1 MKAKKIVI
9 KKYANR
15 RLYDT
20 SGSRYINL
28 EDIAALVRNGKDL
41 QVVDAKT
48 GEDLTRVTL
57 TQIIVEDAK
66 GQPTG
71 LPLELLRQ
79 LIVASDRVG
88 QEFIMWY
95 LKSAFD
101 AYQNV
106 QSSVQSRLSEVQSAA
121 LSPLQMVKNLV
132 KRTVARKSGEGRPRI
147 CRSCVQRISELEGRI
162 AETEAARSEA
172 PTKPRRS
179 RLMVSKRIVAAR
191 RDLTTHSSRPTIHNR
206 PEVMSQTANI
216 VQLKPRTL
224 AGFREPTFAT
234 PKRRWSP
241 RCAASGHSCGLTP
254 APNVR
259 QQISQGE
266 AIVAE
271 FWSGQ
276 GPSKFRMASFT
287 TGSAQSSFPTRRW
300 NRPWRWSRTT
310 TTTRTCTS
318 PMCWTRS

>member
-1 MKAKKIVI
+1 MRANKVVI

-101 AYQNV
+101 AYQKV

-132 KRTVARKSGEGRPRI
+132 SAPAQESPGGSGEDLRELR
-147 CRSCVQRISELEGRI
+147 QRIAELEGRI
-162 AETEAARSEA
+162 E
-172 PTKPRRS
+172 KPKRQKPKRQTTRRRS
-179 RLMVSKRIVAAR
+179 RV
-191 RDLTTHSSRPTIHNR
+191 
-206 PEVMSQTANI
+206 
-216 VQLKPRTL
+216 
-224 AGFREPTFAT
+224 
-234 PKRRWSP
+234 
-241 RCAASGHSCGLTP
+241 
-254 APNVR
+254 
-259 QQISQGE
+259 
-266 AIVAE
+266 
-271 FWSGQ
+271 
-276 GPSKFRMASFT
+276 
-287 TGSAQSSFPTRRW
+287 
-300 NRPWRWSRTT
+300 
-310 TTTRTCTS
+310 
-318 PMCWTRS
+318 

>member
-1 MKAKKIVI
+1 MTPKKIVI

-106 QSSVQSRLSEVQSAA
+106 QSSVRSRVSEVQSAA
-121 LSPLQMVKNLV
+121 LSPLQLVKNLV
-132 KRTVARKSGEGRPRI
+132 KGSPKESPSEPAEEIQELRN
-147 CRSCVQRISELEGRI
+147 RISELEGRL
-162 AETEAARSEA
+162 R
-172 PTKPRRS
+172 K
-179 RLMVSKRIVAAR
+179 
-191 RDLTTHSSRPTIHNR
+191 
-206 PEVMSQTANI
+206 
-216 VQLKPRTL
+216 
-224 AGFREPTFAT
+224 
-234 PKRRWSP
+234 PKRR
-241 RCAASGHSCGLTP
+241 
-254 APNVR
+254 
-259 QQISQGE
+259 
-266 AIVAE
+266 
-271 FWSGQ
+271 
-276 GPSKFRMASFT
+276 SKRS
-287 TGSAQSSFPTRRW
+287 SAKA
-300 NRPWRWSRTT
+300 
-310 TTTRTCTS
+310 
-318 PMCWTRS
+318 

>member
-1 MKAKKIVI
+1 MKVII

-48 GEDLTRVTL
+48 GKDVTRVTL

-101 AYQNV
+101 AYKKVQNTLED
-106 QSSVQSRLSEVQSAA
+106 RLTEVQSVA
-121 LSPLQMVKNLV
+121 LSPLQMMKKLIPGAA
-132 KRTVARKSGEGRPRI
+132 TEMASGPATELEELQELRK
-147 CRSCVQRISELEGRI
+147 RISEM
-162 AETEAARSEA
+162 EARQQ
-172 PTKPRRS
+172 K
-179 RLMVSKRIVAAR
+179 
-191 RDLTTHSSRPTIHNR
+191 
-206 PEVMSQTANI
+206 
-216 VQLKPRTL
+216 
-224 AGFREPTFAT
+224 
-234 PKRRWSP
+234 PKRP
-241 RCAASGHSCGLTP
+241 
-254 APNVR
+254 
-259 QQISQGE
+259 
-266 AIVAE
+266 
-271 FWSGQ
+271 
-276 GPSKFRMASFT
+276 KK
-287 TGSAQSSFPTRRW
+287 RR
-300 NRPWRWSRTT
+300 RARV
-310 TTTRTCTS
+310 
-318 PMCWTRS
+318 